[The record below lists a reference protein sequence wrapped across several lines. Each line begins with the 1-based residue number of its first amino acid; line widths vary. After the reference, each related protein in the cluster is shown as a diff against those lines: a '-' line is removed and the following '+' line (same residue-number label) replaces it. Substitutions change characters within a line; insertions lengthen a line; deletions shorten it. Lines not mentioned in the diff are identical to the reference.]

1 MPTTVG
7 GNPQGLS
14 RYLKILGF
22 RSETWA
28 LKQNYF
34 GFKADNFI
42 MNSKF
47 FLINELKKIYSL
59 NYIFKCD
66 LIFFNYG
73 SSLFSPLPYVSISH
87 NSFLKYLYIKY
98 CILMQKIE
106 FFLIQILNKKVLIQY
121 QGDDARQG
129 QYSLENFEISIA
141 DKVQEGYYSNFSDTI
156 KKKQIKLMDKN
167 CSFIYALNPDLLHV
181 LPKRAKF
188 IPYSHISMDEW
199 NVSENKENTIIKIGH
214 APSNRSVKGTEFI
227 IKILDELKI
236 NGFNFELVLIEG
248 LSNYEAKKIYSE
260 IDILIDQIYAG
271 WYGGLAVELMALESP
286 VVAYIRDED
295 LKFLPSEMR
304 NDIPIINANESN
316 LKFQLKKLLSMS
328 RNEIKKIGK
337 KSREYVLKWHN
348 PDKISK
354 EIEEDILKL
363 FS

>member
-1 MPTTVG
+1 
-7 GNPQGLS
+7 
-14 RYLKILGF
+14 
-22 RSETWA
+22 
-28 LKQNYF
+28 
-34 GFKADNFI
+34 
-42 MNSKF
+42 
-47 FLINELKKIYSL
+47 
-59 NYIFKCD
+59 
-66 LIFFNYG
+66 
-73 SSLFSPLPYVSISH
+73 
-87 NSFLKYLYIKY
+87 
-98 CILMQKIE
+98 MQKIE